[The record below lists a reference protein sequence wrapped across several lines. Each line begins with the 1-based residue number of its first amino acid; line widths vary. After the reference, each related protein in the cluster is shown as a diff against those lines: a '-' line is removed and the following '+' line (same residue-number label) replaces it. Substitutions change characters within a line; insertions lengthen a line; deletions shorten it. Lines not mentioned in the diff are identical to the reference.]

1 MAEPQTILYPG
12 SFDPPTNGHLDLIQ
26 RASKLFDEVVVA
38 VLRHDSKHALFDVA
52 ERMEMLAEAVHGFPN
67 VSVDSFD
74 GLLVDFARRKK
85 AKMILRGIRAV
96 SDYEYELQMALM
108 NRKLDPDLETVFM
121 LPAEAYSY
129 LSSRLVKEVCR
140 LGGNIS
146 ALVPPLVEARLK
158 TKRSKLQDEQGQAP
172 PL

>member
-1 MAEPQTILYPG
+1 LAERQTIIYPG
-12 SFDPPTNGHLDLIQ
+12 SFDPLTNGHLDLII
-26 RASKLFDEVVVA
+26 RASKLFDEVIVA
-38 VLRHDSKHALFDVA
+38 VLRHDSKYALFDVA
-52 ERMEMLAEAVHGFPN
+52 ERMEMLAEAVHAFPN
-67 VSVDSFD
+67 VSIDSFD

-96 SDYEYELQMALM
+96 SDYEYDLQMALM
-108 NRKLDPDLETVFM
+108 NRKLDPELETVFM

-140 LGGNIS
+140 LGGDIS
-146 ALVPPLVEARLK
+146 ALVPPLVEERLEA
-158 TKRSKLQDEQGQAP
+158 KRPKLQKAQTP